1 MLKFAPLDDLFIYVK
16 NFRYLSNLLPQLEIA
31 NGLGSVPALP
41 NLEEWIPS
49 ILKMAGHSKW
59 HNIKHQKARAD
70 AKRSQNIAKIS
81 RSIISAVREAGED
94 PAKNVKL
101 AVAIERAKSLDVPKD
116 KIQSAIKSGLG
127 VRSEAE
133 LEAVRYEGYGP
144 GGIAILVEAL
154 TGNRNRTAAQV
165 RHLFNKYEG
174 SLGSP
179 GSVDW
184 MFEKLGVI
192 RFSISED
199 TSLLDKLEEAAIDL
213 NAKDVEVVE
222 SSKEAHMT
230 CNPDQFFTILESLKE
245 RSFVFESADVLYRP
259 KNMISLSIEEDLG
272 KKVNGLIEALEDD
285 EDVENVA
292 HAANFT

>member
-1 MLKFAPLDDLFIYVK
+1 MINIFLD
-16 NFRYLSNLLPQLEIA
+16 
-31 NGLGSVPALP
+31 
-41 NLEEWIPS
+41 
-49 ILKMAGHSKW
+49 
-59 HNIKHQKARAD
+59 QKARAD

-127 VRSEAE
+127 VRSETE

-154 TGNRNRTAAQV
+154 TGNRNRTAGQI

-184 MFEKLGVI
+184 MFERLGMI

-199 TSLLDKLEEAAIDL
+199 SSLLDRLEEAAIDL
-213 NAKDVEVVE
+213 NAKDVQVVE
-222 SSKEAHMT
+222 SLREAHMT
-230 CNPDQFFTILESLKE
+230 CDPEQFFVIVESLKK
-245 RSFVFESADVLYRP
+245 RGFVFESADVMYRP
-259 KNMISLSIEEDLG
+259 KNTISLSIEDDLG

-285 EDVENVA
+285 EDVERVA
-292 HAANFT
+292 HAAYFS

>member
-1 MLKFAPLDDLFIYVK
+1 VYKGLVLD
-16 NFRYLSNLLPQLEIA
+16 
-31 NGLGSVPALP
+31 
-41 NLEEWIPS
+41 
-49 ILKMAGHSKW
+49 
-59 HNIKHQKARAD
+59 QKARSD

-81 RSIISAVREAGED
+81 RSIISAVREAGDD

-127 VRSEAE
+127 VRSETE
-133 LEAVRYEGYGP
+133 LEAVRYEGFGP
-144 GGIAILVEAL
+144 GGVAFLVEAL

-165 RHLFNKYEG
+165 RHTFNKYEG

-184 MFEKLGVI
+184 MFERLGVI

-199 TSLLDKLEEAAIDL
+199 AHLVEQLEEVAIEL

-222 SSKEAHMT
+222 SLKEAHMT
-230 CNPDQFFTILESLKE
+230 CDPDQFYSILECLKE
-245 RSFVFESADVLYRP
+245 RGISFESADVLYRP
-259 KNMISLSIEEDLG
+259 KNTISISVEDELG

-285 EDVENVA
+285 EDVENVS
-292 HAANFT
+292 HAAVFVG

>member
-1 MLKFAPLDDLFIYVK
+1 MLKFARLDGLIYVK
-16 NFRYLSNLLPQLEIA
+16 TNQYLNHLFPQIELA
-31 NGLGSVPALP
+31 GGLGNVPLLP
-41 NLEEWIPS
+41 NLQDWIPS

-133 LEAVRYEGYGP
+133 LEAVRYEGFGP
-144 GGIAILVEAL
+144 GGVAILVEAL

-199 TSLLDKLEEAAIDL
+199 SSLLDKLEEAAIEL

-230 CNPDQFFTILESLKE
+230 CSPDQFFTILESLKE
-245 RSFVFESADVLYRP
+245 RGFVFESADVLYRP
-259 KNMISLSIEEDLG
+259 KNMISVSIEEDLG
-272 KKVNGLIEALEDD
+272 RKVNGLIEALEDD

-292 HAANFT
+292 HVANFT